1 VINPTTVR
9 PPVRTKELH
18 MLVRCLSAAML
29 LFGVALAAGAAE
41 DEKASA
47 NDNKPPTGFT
57 ALFNGHDLTGWQG
70 AVDIGTRGKAT
81 PDDLAKKQEAANKLM
96 AETWM
101 VKDGIIIQTPK
112 IIEVKG
118 KSGKTE
124 TRKTGLNLQTAKDYG
139 DFEFMVDWKIEKS
152 GDSGIYLRG
161 TPQVQVWDSDNLPES
176 IREADAHTG
185 SGGLWNNP
193 KGSKGKQP
201 LKNADK
207 PVGQWNTFHIVMRGD
222 KVTVKLNGEVVV
234 DDAPLAPYKAFGFDK
249 LPEKGPIELQ
259 YHGDKL
265 WFKNVYIK
273 ELK

>member
-1 VINPTTVR
+1 
-9 PPVRTKELH
+9 

-29 LFGVALAAGAAE
+29 LLGVALTVRAVE
-41 DEKASA
+41 DEKAGA
-47 NDNKPPTGFT
+47 NDNKPPAGFT

-70 AVDIGTRGKAT
+70 AVDIGVRAKAT
-81 PDDLAKKQEAANKLM
+81 PDDLAKKLEAANKLM

-124 TRKTGLNLQTAKDYG
+124 MRKTGLNLQTAKDYG
-139 DFEFMVDWKIEKS
+139 DFEFMVDWKIEKA

-161 TPQVQVWDSDNLPES
+161 TPQVQIWDSDNLPPNPILKIDS
-176 IREADAHTG
+176 HTG

-193 KGSKGKQP
+193 AGSKGKQP

-207 PVGQWNTFHIVMRGD
+207 PVGQWNTFHIVMHGD

-259 YHGDKL
+259 YHGDML
-265 WFKNVYIK
+265 WFKNIYIK

>member
-1 VINPTTVR
+1 
-9 PPVRTKELH
+9 
-18 MLVRCLSAAML
+18 MLSRCLSAATL
-29 LFGVALAAGAAE
+29 LLGVALTSRAAE
-41 DEKASA
+41 DEKAGA
-47 NDNKPPTGFT
+47 NDNRAPDGFT
-57 ALFNGHDLTGWQG
+57 ALFNGHDLIGWQG
-70 AVDIGTRGKAT
+70 AVDIGARAKAT
-81 PDDLAKKQEAANKLM
+81 PEELAKKQEPANKLM
-96 AETWM
+96 AETWI
-101 VKDGIIIQTPK
+101 VKDGILVQTPK
-112 IIEVKG
+112 VDAKG
-118 KSGKTE
+118 KKSGV
-124 TRKTGLNLQTAKDYG
+124 NLQTAKDYG
-139 DFEFMVDWKIEKS
+139 DFDLMVDWKIEKA

-161 TPQVQVWDSDNLPES
+161 TPQVQIWDSDNLPAS
-176 IREADAHTG
+176 IREVDAHTG

-222 KVTVKLNGEVVV
+222 KVTVKLNGELVV